1 MDIFD
6 NDLFSIQEARIL
18 AEKAKESQLQL
29 TTYSQKML
37 DNIVEVMANKILD
50 NLQELSIESVN
61 ETDYGNYEDKYI
73 KDKFVC
79 TYVLNMIK
87 DMKCVGIINNDP
99 KKQIMDIG
107 IPVGVIVAL
116 CPVTSPVSTVIYKT
130 LISIK
135 SGNSIIFS
143 PHPRA
148 KKIISKTLDLLI
160 KAGKEAGLP
169 ENAVSY
175 MRTITKQG
183 TTELINHRLVSM
195 VINTGITSLLKECN
209 KSGKPLIFGGIGSG
223 PAFVE
228 KTADLKKAA
237 QDIIN
242 SKTFDN
248 GIVSAAEQSVV
259 VDKVIEEKFRKEF
272 LKAGAYFMNNEE
284 SDKLAKIIYRENG
297 SLNPMAVGKTA
308 LELSKKAGL
317 NIDEGVK
324 LLVSEQKYVSEHN
337 PYSREKLCPVISYY
351 VEEDWQNACE
361 KCIELLLTER
371 FGHTLTIHSNDPFVI
386 EQFALKKPVG
396 RMLVN
401 TPATYGSMGMT
412 TGLFPSMT
420 LGSGSTGKGI
430 TSDNV
435 SPKNLIYIRKVGY
448 ENISVNDVRKK
459 ILSNNESINSK
470 VKSKKCENN
479 GEIEII
485 DKIVSIVL
493 EEFNK
498 NKN

>member
-29 TTYSQKML
+29 TTYSQKTL

-50 NLQELSIESVN
+50 SLKELSIESVN
-61 ETDYGNYEDKYI
+61 ETDYGNYEDKYL

-87 DMKCVGIINNDP
+87 DMKCIGIIKNDP

-130 LISIK
+130 LIAIK
-135 SGNSIIFS
+135 SGNAIIFS

-148 KKIISKTLDLLI
+148 KKTMSKTIDLLI

-169 ENAVSY
+169 ENAISY

-183 TTELINHRLVSM
+183 TVELINHSLVNM
-195 VINTGITSLLKECN
+195 IINTGITSLLRECN

-228 KTADLKKAA
+228 KTADFKKAA
-237 QDIIN
+237 NDIIN
-242 SKTFDN
+242 SKIFDN

-259 VDKVIEEKFRKEF
+259 VDKVIENKFRKEF
-272 LKAGAYFMNNEE
+272 IEAGAYFMNNEE
-284 SDKLAKIIYRENG
+284 ADKLAKIIYKENG
-297 SLNPMAVGKTA
+297 KLNPISVGKTA
-308 LELSKKAGL
+308 IELANKAGF
-317 NIDEGVK
+317 NIDEDVK
-324 LLVSEQKYVSEHN
+324 LLVSEQKYVSEKN
-337 PYSREKLCPVISYY
+337 PYSKEKLCPVISYY
-351 VEEDWQNACE
+351 IEDDWQNACE
-361 KCIELLLTER
+361 KCIELLLTEKY
-371 FGHTLTIHSNDPFVI
+371 GHTLVIHSNDPFVI

-448 ENISVNDVRKK
+448 ENKSVDDIRKEILFNDKEIINIEVNSKKLESNEKISQIISI
-459 ILSNNESINSK
+459 ILS
-470 VKSKKCENN
+470 
-479 GEIEII
+479 
-485 DKIVSIVL
+485 
-493 EEFNK
+493 EFSK